1 MQIEKK
7 LILCSI
13 LAISIGIA
21 TIAPLVYFMSPATAQ
36 TTDDKPWFN
45 LNVSYATCK
54 VATQFSQN
62 TAIYSI
68 ASNYTINSDA
78 VDTQV
83 GSRLEYYRIQIYSD
97 QGQLVNETQYIAVNC
112 TEFLDPT
119 SIQFAREGW
128 FNTTGII
135 ISSGT
140 FAANFNGTLQEGNG
154 GGSTWFGYSD
164 SNEASQQIENIQN
177 AQTIYVDVH
186 RLGYI
191 TSNGNSTVV
200 TFAGD
205 EIIQHLELTK
215 NGDQFVYGTEPP
227 YGNLK

>member
-7 LILCSI
+7 LIICSI
-13 LAISIGIA
+13 LAITIGIA
-21 TIAPLVYFMSPATAQ
+21 TIAPLAYFMSPATAQ
-36 TTDDKPWFN
+36 ITDDKPWFN
-45 LNVSYATCK
+45 LNISYATCK
-54 VATQFSQN
+54 VATQSSQN

-119 SIQFAREGW
+119 TIQFAREGW

-135 ISSGT
+135 VSLGT
-140 FAANFNGTLQEGNG
+140 FAANFNGTLQEGNN

-164 SNEASQQIENIQN
+164 IGETSQQIENIQN
-177 AQTIYVDVH
+177 AQTIYIDVH

-191 TSNGNSTVV
+191 TCNGNSTVA

-215 NGDQFVYGTEPP
+215 NGDQFIYGTEPP
-227 YGNLK
+227 YWNLK